1 MIAGAAIWGAAV
13 MNGGALPER
22 PLAAPRPPFAFPLT
36 HLWFL
41 YLLLIFYAGTL
52 LLRAP
57 VALADR
63 DGGLRRGVDA
73 LVRAAMATPLAP
85 LLLALP
91 AFATMASTPH
101 WIVWLGIPTPD
112 NSLVPN
118 AIAFVAY
125 GVAFGFGWLLHRQA
139 DLLPRLGKYWRIYLV
154 FALAG
159 TAGCLAITGLA
170 PHFQPIEAG
179 PRTLVAAA
187 CYAMAE
193 WSWCLAF
200 IGAALVFCVG
210 ESPTRRYIAD
220 ASYWIYLVHLP
231 IVMALQVA
239 VAKLPLHWAVKY
251 PLILAIAF
259 AFMLSTYQFLVRY
272 SFIGAVLNGRRQRP
286 AGRARQSAAPA
297 VAKP

>member
-1 MIAGAAIWGAAV
+1 V
-13 MNGGALPER
+13 
-22 PLAAPRPPFAFPLT
+22 
-36 HLWFL
+36 
-41 YLLLIFYAGTL
+41 LLIFYAVTL

-63 DGGLRRGVDA
+63 GGGLRRGVDA
-73 LVRAAMATPLAP
+73 LVRAVMATPLAP

-91 AFATMASTPH
+91 AFATMAATP
-101 WIVWLGIPTPD
+101 VWSVWVAIPTPEH
-112 NSLVPN
+112 SPIPN

-125 GVAFGFGWLLHRQA
+125 GVAFGFGWLLHRQV
-139 DLLPRLGKYWRIYLV
+139 DLLPRLGRSWPVHLA

-179 PRTLVAAA
+179 PHKLVAAA
-187 CYAMAE
+187 CYTMAE
-193 WSWCLAF
+193 WSWSLAF
-200 IGAALVFCVG
+200 IGAALVFCAK
-210 ESPTRRYIAD
+210 ESPARRYIAD

-239 VAKLPLHWAVKY
+239 FAKLPLHWSVKY

-259 AFMLSTYQFLVRY
+259 AIMLATYQHLVRY
-272 SFIGAVLNGRRQRP
+272 SFIGAVLNGRRKRP
-286 AGRARQSAAPA
+286 ARSGS
-297 VAKP
+297 